1 MTYLYVVGA
10 VLFVLV
16 WAWILLCEHLA
27 YADYIDNLMDERKKE
42 AERASKLK
50 EQIKAF
56 ENRRKV
62 LRAIE
67 KHQ

>member
-10 VLFVLV
+10 VLLVLV
-16 WAWILLCEHLA
+16 WARILLCEHVA

-56 ENRRKV
+56 ENRQKV
-62 LRAIE
+62 LRALE
-67 KHQ
+67 KLQ